1 MKNLN
6 QICIMGGIAALAV
19 AVILRL
25 LNLQPLIHNPVTG
38 LWKVCVALLLVAIA
52 IGVNKK

>member
-6 QICIMGGIAALAV
+6 QICIMGGIAALVV
-19 AVILRL
+19 AIIIRL
-25 LNLQPLIHNPVTG
+25 LNMQPLIHNPVTG

>member
-38 LWKVCVALLLVAIA
+38 LWKVCVGLLLIAIA